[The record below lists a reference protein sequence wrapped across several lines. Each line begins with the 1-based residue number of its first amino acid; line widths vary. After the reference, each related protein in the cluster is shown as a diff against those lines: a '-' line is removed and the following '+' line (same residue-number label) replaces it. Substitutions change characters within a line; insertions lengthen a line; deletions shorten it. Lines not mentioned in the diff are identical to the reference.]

1 MNNFK
6 SHFKFN
12 KQERSGIF
20 FLLFIIIALYGVS
33 FFVKAN
39 PFDTSPKVSVNM
51 LAESKLDSIKKLVH
65 QKDSKKIF
73 PFNPNYITDYK
84 GYTLGMSPEE
94 LDRLFAYR
102 KQKRFVNSAE
112 SFQKVTKVSDSL
124 LKTIAPYFKFPEWTQ
139 KNRQIPVHNNSKSQ
153 FKEKEVDK
161 VRDLNLATIDDF
173 KTIRGIGDK
182 LSARIVKFRDRLGG
196 FVINKQLND
205 VYGLKPDVVKRVL
218 SNFKVVQPP
227 KIEKININTA
237 TAKELSRLVYINY
250 DLAKEIVAF
259 REVNG
264 AYGKVD
270 ELVGVKTFP
279 VERIDRIKLY
289 LTL

>member
-1 MNNFK
+1 
-6 SHFKFN
+6 
-12 KQERSGIF
+12 
-20 FLLFIIIALYGVS
+20 VS

-84 GYTLGMSPEE
+84 GYTLGMSPGE

-161 VRDLNLATIDDF
+161 VKDLNLATIDDF